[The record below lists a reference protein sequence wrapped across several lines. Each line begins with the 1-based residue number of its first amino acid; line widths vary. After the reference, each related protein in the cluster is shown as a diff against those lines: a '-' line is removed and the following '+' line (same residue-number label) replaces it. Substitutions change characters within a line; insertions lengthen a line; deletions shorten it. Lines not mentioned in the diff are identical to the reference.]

1 MISNCLLFAV
11 WRTIRRGGVLIL
23 QRSHAGPYLH
33 AMWAERLPEGAKVEH
48 FVPRDQSTGV
58 KLEPL
63 FIGDVA
69 YHIGNQHANPPKD
82 RGVSLVFLF
91 FWLINFL
98 GWAVLLFLLAFPLIA
113 SAGDSR
119 ICEVRQERGTK
130 AKAEFRKIHPCPST
144 GKTTG
149 ACPGWQVDHVIPLA
163 SCGCDVVENM
173 QWLKN
178 SVKTCAGA
186 DCKDRWER
194 KINICPEVEK

>member
-1 MISNCLLFAV
+1 MISNCFLFAV

-33 AMWAERLPEGAKVEH
+33 AMWAEKLPEGAKVEH
-48 FVPRDQSTGV
+48 FIPRDQSAGV

-69 YHIGNQHANPPKD
+69 YHIGERHANPPKD

-91 FWLINFL
+91 FWFINFL
-98 GWAVLLFLLAFPLIA
+98 GWAALLFLLAFPLIA

-173 QWLKN
+173 QWLKV
-178 SVKTCAGA
+178 STKTCAGTE
-186 DCKDRWER
+186 CKDRWER
-194 KINICPEVEK
+194 KINVCPAAKK